1 MQTFLLVF
9 FLQRMAKCIF
19 VTDVFNWFVVR
30 CTFQSF
36 KTLPS
41 GWGQQQ
47 PWEQQ
52 LTTEKINFEN
62 LFYKTKDQY
71 LHLGSFQSSSHS
83 PCISWLSICSFCQS
97 QIYDIALLQIGRFWK
112 LWVNH
117 WAPTKRITI
126 PFIFFSKLCF
136 LVDDS
141 ILTVNWLSKLNS
153 LFSSGDLNSW
163 G

>member
-126 PFIFFSKLCF
+126 PFIFSRLCF

-153 LFSSGDLNSW
+153 FISSGDLNSW
-163 G
+163 VK